1 MPKRISEKFFDT
13 EFCPPSPPTLGG
25 TRVHLLL
32 KVPQNWGTNGGL
44 DVANETSQTTSK
56 SCSCENLSLAGL
68 LQKDTKGLRKQKKI
82 VFFNKILLDWIAKLK
97 KYCYTFRKSLIY
109 KTCN

>member
-1 MPKRISEKFFDT
+1 MRYAQATGTAKRISEKFFYT

-25 TRVHLLL
+25 KRVHLLL

-56 SCSCENLSLAGL
+56 TYLA
-68 LQKDTKGLRKQKKI
+68 
-82 VFFNKILLDWIAKLK
+82 FA
-97 KYCYTFRKSLIY
+97 
-109 KTCN
+109 

>member
-1 MPKRISEKFFDT
+1 MLTLVILGIVKRISPKFFDT

-25 TRVHLLL
+25 TRVNLLL

-56 SCSCENLSLAGL
+56 L
-68 LQKDTKGLRKQKKI
+68 
-82 VFFNKILLDWIAKLK
+82 KLVLG
-97 KYCYTFRKSLIY
+97 KYQF
-109 KTCN
+109 